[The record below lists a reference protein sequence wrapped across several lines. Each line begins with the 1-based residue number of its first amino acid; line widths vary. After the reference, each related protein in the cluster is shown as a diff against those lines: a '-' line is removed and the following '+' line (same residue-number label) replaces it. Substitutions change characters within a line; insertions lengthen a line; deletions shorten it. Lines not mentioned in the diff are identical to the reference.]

1 VSESLGSACLHW
13 ATGVRYRASVFSRV
27 TGLGFRPT
35 SPALYPLSQFPS
47 LFWPCAKLNNNPTKV
62 FSKDWFC
69 CSAYVRCP
77 QGPENSVGSAKA
89 GVVERVSWRVSAGNQ
104 TWVSARESVSPA
116 QPKGFVNCPTIEEAQ
131 TRERSADLS
140 QKEKS
145 WALNTCLVPK
155 SSAGAIHLGLHSG
168 SAGQRQLPLNLMT
181 QVLSL
186 GSTWQKE
193 KALTVAL

>member
-1 VSESLGSACLHW
+1 
-13 ATGVRYRASVFSRV
+13 
-27 TGLGFRPT
+27 
-35 SPALYPLSQFPS
+35 
-47 LFWPCAKLNNNPTKV
+47 
-62 FSKDWFC
+62 
-69 CSAYVRCP
+69 
-77 QGPENSVGSAKA
+77 
-89 GVVERVSWRVSAGNQ
+89 
-104 TWVSARESVSPA
+104 
-116 QPKGFVNCPTIEEAQ
+116 
-131 TRERSADLS
+131 LS